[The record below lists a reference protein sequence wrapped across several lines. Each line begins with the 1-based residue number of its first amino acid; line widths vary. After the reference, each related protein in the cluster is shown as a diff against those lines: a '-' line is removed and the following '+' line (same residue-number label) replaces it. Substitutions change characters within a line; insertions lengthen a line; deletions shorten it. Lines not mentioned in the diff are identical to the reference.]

1 VFFSVPYFVYGIIVI
16 VIFQASYSTFQI
28 FNHSIFTSSS
38 IKVLKPLPEIYTKNL
53 LQHIYEHKAGESIKM
68 N

>member
-1 VFFSVPYFVYGIIVI
+1 MFFSVPYFVYGIIVI

-53 LQHIYEHKAGESIKM
+53 LQHI
-68 N
+68 